1 MSSPEPLATAVSGQL
16 RVGVQGEAGS
26 FSHAAL
32 TGMLADEARPSWY
45 DSFEAALDA
54 LERGDVDKLLLPVHN
69 TLAGVV
75 SPSLAA
81 IAARE
86 VRVDG
91 EHEMPIRL
99 VLAALPGTRITDL
112 SLIRSHPIALEQC
125 SRFLKHHPHLRAH
138 AEFDTAGA
146 ARLLAERQSAAEG
159 VVVSREAA
167 ELHGLAVI
175 SEDIQDRRDNVTRF
189 WLLSRRRLGSGTASE
204 RFDRH
209 THLHLE
215 RPDSI
220 RAVRGATTIDAD
232 SADDVAQATRE
243 LLDAILASN
252 GLTTDHVVSAIFTV
266 TQDIRSAFPALA
278 ARDAGWTRVPL
289 LCATEMDVEG
299 GLPMCIR
306 VLLHARPRREWTPVP
321 VYLRDAANLRPDLGP
336 EERQE

>member
-1 MSSPEPLATAVSGQL
+1 MSAPEPLAMAEAGQL
-16 RVGVQGEAGS
+16 RVGIQGEAGS

-32 TGMLADEARPSWY
+32 TGMLAEQARPCCY
-45 DSFEAALDA
+45 DSFESALDA

-99 VLAALPGTRITDL
+99 VLAALPGTRISDL
-112 SLIRSHPIALEQC
+112 SVIRSHPIALEQC
-125 SRFLKHHPHLRAH
+125 SRFLRHHPNLRSH

-146 ARLLAERQSAAEG
+146 ARLLSERRTASEG

-167 ELHGLAVI
+167 DLYGLAVI

-189 WLLSRRRLGSGTASE
+189 WLLSRRRLGSGTASD

-215 RPDSI
+215 RPDAI
-220 RAVRGATTIDAD
+220 RAVRGAITIDVD
-232 SADDVAQATRE
+232 SAEQVAEATRE
-243 LLDAILASN
+243 ILEAILVAN
-252 GLTTDHVVSAIFTV
+252 ELTTDDVVSAIFTV
-266 TQDIRSAFPALA
+266 TQDIHSAFPALA

-299 GLPMCIR
+299 GLPRCIR

-321 VYLRDAANLRPDLGP
+321 VYLREAAGLRPDLADRRIDG
-336 EERQE
+336 

>member
-1 MSSPEPLATAVSGQL
+1 MSAAEPLAVAATGQL
-16 RVGVQGEAGS
+16 RVGIQGEAGS

-32 TGMLADEARPSWY
+32 TGMLAGEAQPCWY
-45 DSFEAALDA
+45 DSFDAALDA

-91 EHEMPIRL
+91 ETEMPIRL
-99 VLAALPGTRITDL
+99 VLAALPGTRIADL
-112 SLIRSHPIALEQC
+112 TVIRSHPIALEQC
-125 SRFLKHHPHLRAH
+125 TRFLKHHPHLQAH

-146 ARLLAERQSAAEG
+146 ARLLAERRLATEG

-167 ELHGLAVI
+167 ELYGLALL

-189 WLLSRRRLGSGTASE
+189 WLLSRRRLGSGAASE

-215 RPDSI
+215 RPDTI
-220 RAVRGATTIDAD
+220 RAVRGATTIADD
-232 SADDVAQATRE
+232 SADAVAESTRE
-243 LLDAILASN
+243 LLDALLAAN
-252 GLTTDHVVSAIFTV
+252 GIETADVVSAIFTV
-266 TQDIRSAFPALA
+266 TPDIRSAFPALA

-289 LCATEMDVEG
+289 LCASEMDVVG
-299 GLPMCIR
+299 AVGRCIR
-306 VLLHARPRREWTPVP
+306 VLLHARPRRDWTPVP
-321 VYLRDAANLRPDLGP
+321 VYLRAAAMLRPDLSP
-336 EERQE
+336 EPSEQ

>member
-1 MSSPEPLATAVSGQL
+1 MSAPEPLAAGTPGQL

-32 TGMLADEARPSWY
+32 TGMMAGDAHPCWY
-45 DSFEAALDA
+45 DSFDAALDA

-91 EHEMPIRL
+91 EHEMAIRL
-99 VLAALPGTRITDL
+99 VLAALPGTRVADL
-112 SLIRSHPIALEQC
+112 TVIRSHPIALEQC
-125 SRFLKHHPHLRAH
+125 SRFLKHHPHLKAQ

-146 ARLLAERQSAAEG
+146 ARLLAERHLETEG

-167 ELHGLAVI
+167 ELYELTLL
-175 SEDIQDRRDNVTRF
+175 SEDIQDRRDNITRF

-215 RPDSI
+215 RPDTI
-220 RAVRGATTIDAD
+220 RAVRGATTIDSD
-232 SADDVAQATRE
+232 SADAVAEATRE
-243 LLDAILASN
+243 LLDALLAAN
-252 GLTTDHVVSAIFTV
+252 GLETADVVSAIFTV
-266 TQDIRSAFPALA
+266 TPDIRSAFPALA

-289 LCATEMDVEG
+289 LCASEMDVEG
-299 GLPMCIR
+299 GLGRAIR
-306 VLLHARPRREWTPVP
+306 VLLHARPRRDWTPVP
-321 VYLRDAANLRPDLGP
+321 VYLRNAAGLRPDLSH
-336 EERQE
+336 EES